1 MLPQGIPELIRAE
14 QARQHG
20 TFVDVVDLDA
30 YLVKLRERAEF
41 LSDSIGDRCR
51 GFVAFYCNDASTLR
65 AYITLV
71 LVDPQDRGLGIGRT
85 LVAGV
90 LQLARE
96 RGFTSCG
103 LEIASSNT
111 GAHALYRSLGFT
123 VVETRGAKQLM
134 EIAL

>member
-1 MLPQGIPELIRAE
+1 MLAENIATLIRAE
-14 QARQHG
+14 QSRQQG
-20 TFVDVVDLDA
+20 KFIDVASLDG
-30 YLVKLRERAEF
+30 YLAKLAEKAEF
-41 LSDSIGDRCR
+41 LSDSQCDRCR
-51 GFVAFYCNDASTLR
+51 GFVAFYCNDELTKR

-71 LVDPQDRGLGIGRT
+71 LVDPQDRGLGIART

-103 LEIASSNT
+103 LEVAKTSVA
-111 GAHALYRSLGFT
+111 AHALYRSLGFT
-123 VVETRGAKQLM
+123 VIATRGEKDLM